1 MTRRG
6 RTATRVALGLTL
18 AALVAVTVSQ
28 CQADG
33 SPPPEPWLDGSVH
46 GRWLSVFNGMGTN
59 VGDDASL
66 SLSPMVSED
75 PGTTHAGLVV
85 STASYANVRYQARM
99 RTVKQLRT
107 PKPNPWEVPW
117 LVWAYTDPE
126 HFYFITLKPNG
137 WELGKRDP
145 AYPGG
150 QRFLAR
156 GKVEYPVGEWSDV
169 KVEQRDAALSV
180 SVGGKRLVTFTDAE
194 RPYNQGKVGAYT
206 EDATVKFEGLKASSG

>member
-6 RTATRVALGLTL
+6 RIVAGLALALTL
-18 AALVAVTVSQ
+18 AALAGVLSQ
-28 CQADG
+28 CQGGGAPPRRPWPDG
-33 SPPPEPWLDGSVH
+33 TTH

-59 VGDDASL
+59 LGDDTSL
-66 SLSPMVSED
+66 SLSPMAAED

-85 STASYANVRYQARM
+85 STASYTDVRYAARM
-99 RTVKQLRT
+99 RAVRQLRS

-126 HFYFITLKPNG
+126 HFYYVTLKPNG

-150 QRFLAR
+150 QRFLATGR
-156 GKVEYPVGEWSDV
+156 TAYPTGTWYEVR
-169 KVEQRDAALSV
+169 VEQRGAVLSV
-180 SVGGKRLVTFTDAE
+180 SVGGRPLVTFTDAE
-194 RPYNQGKVGAYT
+194 RPYRRGRVGAYT